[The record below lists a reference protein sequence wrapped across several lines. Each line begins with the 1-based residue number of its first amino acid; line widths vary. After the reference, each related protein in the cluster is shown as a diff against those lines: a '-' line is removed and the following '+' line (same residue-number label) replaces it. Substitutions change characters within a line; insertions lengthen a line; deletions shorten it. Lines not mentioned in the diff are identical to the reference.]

1 MAKIQL
7 YEKTIQGNRVRYI
20 PWQERYRATLHLED
34 AELCTILSGM
44 VTGVLMAA
52 EDHYPPHARVRREI
66 KKVEDALVSL
76 AQAVGTVTEPSEKM
90 MTLAIIGWN
99 AAIQAM
105 EEGLT
110 VSAEA

>member
-1 MAKIQL
+1 MEKLQL
-7 YEKTIQGNRVRYI
+7 YEKTMQGGRVRYI

-44 VTGVLMAA
+44 VTGFLLAA

-90 MTLAIIGWN
+90 MTLAVMGWN
-99 AAIQAM
+99 AAIKAM

-110 VSAEA
+110 VVGEA